1 MQVIYKEFT
10 ITQALSRIRGVKIEE
25 GKENVWGEKIRR
37 NEWEE
42 EEDKKRGSQASCILY
57 SIRDKIDTNK

>member
-42 EEDKKRGSQASCILY
+42 EEDKKRGSQAPCILY
-57 SIRDKIDTNK
+57 SIRDKIYTNK

>member
-25 GKENVWGEKIRR
+25 EKENVWGEKIRR

-57 SIRDKIDTNK
+57 SIRDKIYTNK

>member
-1 MQVIYKEFT
+1 MQVKYTEFT
-10 ITQALSRIRGVKIEE
+10 VIQALSCIRGVKIEE

-42 EEDKKRGSQASCILY
+42 EEDKEEVRVPGFLY
-57 SIRDKIDTNK
+57 PIFY

>member
-42 EEDKKRGSQASCILY
+42 EEDKKRGP
-57 SIRDKIDTNK
+57 